1 MAKQTLLSLQSNDLQ
16 NVDEIQLSHD
26 ETAMCGN
33 CLVDCQSSTIPAN
46 QVMNVEFTK
55 PAEDT
60 YCITVSDAKLVEI
73 VSEGKVSKGQN
84 SVNVYSSSDEEE
96 ESASKNQEIRTKRS
110 RRHPKDKQPSLNKI
124 IYSLPLEMPVVAKG
138 GCLNSS
144 WYISL
149 MAELKDLQ
157 DNGDFEGHEQRI
169 QKELAEKRAENIDL
183 QASLKIERA
192 VALYMQGNVK
202 EAKKIAK
209 EVLNLEEEM
218 TNPEVLTARALNL
231 LTSIYKSQRK
241 FVKARK
247 CVEQA
252 TTALKYHD
260 SPVDRAELYQ
270 SYAGLSTEETAMGGN
285 CLVDCQ
291 SSTIPANQVMN
302 VEFTKPAEDTY
313 CITVSDAKLVEIVS
327 EGKVSKGQNSVN
339 VYSSSDE
346 EEESASKNQEIRT
359 KRSRRH
365 PKDKQPS
372 LNKIIY
378 SLPLEMP
385 VVAKRGCLNSSWYI
399 CLIAKLKDLQDNGD
413 FEGHER
419 LIQKELAE
427 RPSKNTDLRASLQI
441 ECAVALYMQGNV
453 KEAKKIAKEVL
464 DLEKQMENPE
474 VLTARALNLLTSIYK
489 TQKRFGNAWIC
500 VQQATTALKYH
511 DSSVDRAELHQSYG
525 GLISSLLAVGRCGIS
540 LKDEAYNSY
549 TIALDCATDPV
560 DMEYIIVKMA
570 KLLLGSD
577 KLVSEDDVLQAK
589 KHLDSIEDGPDAD
602 NMAVGTKINLV
613 LLRSDQ
619 FRLEGNVAMA
629 MEKALEAR
637 ALIEKY
643 DGFER
648 QLASAQKR
656 IHRLSEIFTPEC
668 GSSKGAVGDGSSS
681 D

>member
-1 MAKQTLLSLQSNDLQ
+1 MEKQTRLGLQSNDLG
-16 NVDEIQLSHD
+16 NDDEIQ
-26 ETAMCGN
+26 
-33 CLVDCQSSTIPAN
+33 
-46 QVMNVEFTK
+46 
-55 PAEDT
+55 
-60 YCITVSDAKLVEI
+60 
-73 VSEGKVSKGQN
+73 
-84 SVNVYSSSDEEE
+84 
-96 ESASKNQEIRTKRS
+96 
-110 RRHPKDKQPSLNKI
+110 
-124 IYSLPLEMPVVAKG
+124 
-138 GCLNSS
+138 
-144 WYISL
+144 
-149 MAELKDLQ
+149 
-157 DNGDFEGHEQRI
+157 
-169 QKELAEKRAENIDL
+169 
-183 QASLKIERA
+183 
-192 VALYMQGNVK
+192 
-202 EAKKIAK
+202 
-209 EVLNLEEEM
+209 
-218 TNPEVLTARALNL
+218 
-231 LTSIYKSQRK
+231 
-241 FVKARK
+241 
-247 CVEQA
+247 
-252 TTALKYHD
+252 
-260 SPVDRAELYQ
+260 
-270 SYAGLSTEETAMGGN
+270 LSTEETAMGGN

-302 VEFTKPAEDTY
+302 VEFKKLAEDTL
-313 CITVSDAKLVEIVS
+313 CIKISGTKLLKIAS
-327 EGKVSKGQNSVN
+327 EGKGSKGQNSVN

-346 EEESASKNQEIRT
+346 EEESASKNQEIGTIRN
-359 KRSRRH
+359 RRY
-365 PKDKQPS
+365 QI
-372 LNKIIY
+372 KIIY

-385 VVAKRGCLNSSWYI
+385 VVKKQGCLNSSWYI
-399 CLIAKLKDLQDNGD
+399 FLIAELKDLQDKGD
-413 FEGHER
+413 FEGHEQR
-419 LIQKELAE
+419 IQKELAK
-427 RPSKNTDLRASLQI
+427 RSAKNTDLRASLQI
-441 ECAVALYMQGNV
+441 ERAVALYMQGNV

-489 TQKRFGNAWIC
+489 TQTKFGNAWIC

-577 KLVSEDDVLQAK
+577 KLVSEDDVIQAK
-589 KHLDSIEDGPDAD
+589 KHLDFIEDGPDAD

-619 FRLEGNVAMA
+619 FCLEGNVAMA

>member
-1 MAKQTLLSLQSNDLQ
+1 MAKQTRLSLQSNDLQ
-16 NVDEIQLSHD
+16 NDDEIQLSHD
-26 ETAMCGN
+26 ETAKSGN
-33 CLVDCQSSTIPAN
+33 FMVDCQSSTIPAN

-96 ESASKNQEIRTKRS
+96 ESASENQEIGTIRN
-110 RRHPKDKQPSLNKI
+110 RRYQIKI
-124 IYSLPLEMPVVAKG
+124 IYSLPLEMPVVKRQ

-144 WYISL
+144 WYIVL
-149 MAELKDLQ
+149 IAELKDLQ
-157 DNGDFEGHEQRI
+157 DKGDFEGHEQRI
-169 QKELAEKRAENIDL
+169 QKELAERSAKNTDL
-183 QASLKIERA
+183 RASLQIERA

-231 LTSIYKSQRK
+231 LTSIYKSQKK
-241 FVKARK
+241 FGKARE
-247 CVEQA
+247 CVE
-252 TTALKYHD
+252 
-260 SPVDRAELYQ
+260 
-270 SYAGLSTEETAMGGN
+270 
-285 CLVDCQ
+285 
-291 SSTIPANQVMN
+291 
-302 VEFTKPAEDTY
+302 
-313 CITVSDAKLVEIVS
+313 
-327 EGKVSKGQNSVN
+327 
-339 VYSSSDE
+339 
-346 EEESASKNQEIRT
+346 
-359 KRSRRH
+359 
-365 PKDKQPS
+365 
-372 LNKIIY
+372 
-378 SLPLEMP
+378 
-385 VVAKRGCLNSSWYI
+385 
-399 CLIAKLKDLQDNGD
+399 
-413 FEGHER
+413 
-419 LIQKELAE
+419 
-427 RPSKNTDLRASLQI
+427 
-441 ECAVALYMQGNV
+441 
-453 KEAKKIAKEVL
+453 
-464 DLEKQMENPE
+464 
-474 VLTARALNLLTSIYK
+474 
-489 TQKRFGNAWIC
+489 
-500 VQQATTALKYH
+500 QATTALKYH
-511 DSSVDRAELHQSYG
+511 DSSVDRAELYQSYG
-525 GLISSLLAVGRCGIS
+525 GYICALPVAKCCPITQ
-540 LKDEAYNSY
+540 KETAYNSY
-549 TIALDCATDPV
+549 IRAHDCATDPV
-560 DMEYIIVKMA
+560 DREYIIVKMA

-577 KLVSEDDVLQAK
+577 DLVSENDVVQAK
-589 KHLDSIEDGPDAD
+589 KHLNSIEHGPDAD

>member
-1 MAKQTLLSLQSNDLQ
+1 MAKQTRLSLQSNDLQ
-16 NVDEIQLSHD
+16 NDDEIQLSHD
-26 ETAMCGN
+26 ETAMGGN

-55 PAEDT
+55 LADDT
-60 YCITVSDAKLVEI
+60 YRGTVWGAKLVEI
-73 VSEGKVSKGQN
+73 VSEGKGSKGQN

-110 RRHPKDKQPSLNKI
+110 RRHRKDKRPSLNII
-124 IYSLPLEMPVVAKG
+124 IYSLPLKMPVVAKR

-144 WYISL
+144 SYICL
-149 MAELKDLQ
+149 IAKLKDLQ
-157 DNGDFEGHEQRI
+157 DNGDFEGHERRI
-169 QKELAEKRAENIDL
+169 QLAERRAKNTDL
-183 QASLKIERA
+183 RASLKIERA

-209 EVLNLEEEM
+209 EV
-218 TNPEVLTARALNL
+218 
-231 LTSIYKSQRK
+231 
-241 FVKARK
+241 F
-247 CVEQA
+247 
-252 TTALKYHD
+252 
-260 SPVDRAELYQ
+260 
-270 SYAGLSTEETAMGGN
+270 
-285 CLVDCQ
+285 
-291 SSTIPANQVMN
+291 
-302 VEFTKPAEDTY
+302 
-313 CITVSDAKLVEIVS
+313 
-327 EGKVSKGQNSVN
+327 
-339 VYSSSDE
+339 
-346 EEESASKNQEIRT
+346 
-359 KRSRRH
+359 
-365 PKDKQPS
+365 
-372 LNKIIY
+372 
-378 SLPLEMP
+378 
-385 VVAKRGCLNSSWYI
+385 
-399 CLIAKLKDLQDNGD
+399 
-413 FEGHER
+413 
-419 LIQKELAE
+419 
-427 RPSKNTDLRASLQI
+427 
-441 ECAVALYMQGNV
+441 
-453 KEAKKIAKEVL
+453 

-474 VLTARALNLLTSIYK
+474 VLTARAFNLLTSIYK
-489 TQKRFGNAWIC
+489 TQKKFGNAWTC
-500 VQQATTALKYH
+500 VQRATTALKYH

-525 GLISSLLAVGRCGIS
+525 GLISSMLAVGRCGIS

-577 KLVSEDDVLQAK
+577 KLVSEDDVIQAK

-629 MEKALEAR
+629 MEKALEAC

>member
-33 CLVDCQSSTIPAN
+33 CMVDCQSSTIPAN

-55 PAEDT
+55 PADDT
-60 YCITVSDAKLVEI
+60 YYLPVEI
-73 VSEGKVSKGQN
+73 VSEGKFSKGQN

-110 RRHPKDKQPSLNKI
+110 RRHPKDKRPSLNKI

-192 VALYMQGNVK
+192 VALYMQGNDNLEK
-202 EAKKIAK
+202 AKKIAK
-209 EVLNLEEEM
+209 DVLNLEEEM

-231 LTSIYKSQRK
+231 LTSIYKSQ
-241 FVKARK
+241 
-247 CVEQA
+247 
-252 TTALKYHD
+252 
-260 SPVDRAELYQ
+260 
-270 SYAGLSTEETAMGGN
+270 
-285 CLVDCQ
+285 
-291 SSTIPANQVMN
+291 
-302 VEFTKPAEDTY
+302 
-313 CITVSDAKLVEIVS
+313 
-327 EGKVSKGQNSVN
+327 
-339 VYSSSDE
+339 
-346 EEESASKNQEIRT
+346 
-359 KRSRRH
+359 
-365 PKDKQPS
+365 
-372 LNKIIY
+372 
-378 SLPLEMP
+378 
-385 VVAKRGCLNSSWYI
+385 
-399 CLIAKLKDLQDNGD
+399 
-413 FEGHER
+413 
-419 LIQKELAE
+419 
-427 RPSKNTDLRASLQI
+427 
-441 ECAVALYMQGNV
+441 
-453 KEAKKIAKEVL
+453 
-464 DLEKQMENPE
+464 
-474 VLTARALNLLTSIYK
+474 
-489 TQKRFGNAWIC
+489 KRFGNAWIC

-511 DSSVDRAELHQSYG
+511 DSPVDRAELHQSYG

-560 DMEYIIVKMA
+560 DMEYIIVKRA

-577 KLVSEDDVLQAK
+577 KHVSEDDVLQAK

-619 FRLEGNVAMA
+619 FCLEGNVAMA

-648 QLASAQKR
+648 QLASAEKR
-656 IHRLSEIFTPEC
+656 IHRLSEILSPEC
-668 GSSKGAVGDGSSS
+668 GSSEGAVGDRSSS

>member
-55 PAEDT
+55 PADDT
-60 YCITVSDAKLVEI
+60 YYLPVEI
-73 VSEGKVSKGQN
+73 VSEGKFSKGQN

-96 ESASKNQEIRTKRS
+96 ESASKNQETRTKRS
-110 RRHPKDKQPSLNKI
+110 RRHPKDKRPSLNKI

-192 VALYMQGNVK
+192 VALYMQGNDNLEK
-202 EAKKIAK
+202 AKKIAK
-209 EVLNLEEEM
+209 DVLNLEEEM

-302 VEFTKPAEDTY
+302 VEFKKLADDTY
-313 CITVSDAKLVEIVS
+313 YSTVSGAKLVKIVF

-339 VYSSSDE
+339 VDSSSDE

-489 TQKRFGNAWIC
+489 TQTKFGNAWIC

-511 DSSVDRAELHQSYG
+511 DSPVDRAELHQSYG
-525 GLISSLLAVGRCGIS
+525 GLISSMLAMGLCGIS
-540 LKDEAYNSY
+540 LKDEAYNSF

-560 DMEYIIVKMA
+560 DMEYTIVKRA

-577 KLVSEDDVLQAK
+577 KHVSEDDVLQAK

-602 NMAVGTKINLV
+602 NMAVGTKINLL

-648 QLASAQKR
+648 QLASAEKR
-656 IHRLSEIFTPEC
+656 IHHLSKILSPEC
-668 GSSKGAVGDGSSS
+668 GSSEGAVGDGSSS